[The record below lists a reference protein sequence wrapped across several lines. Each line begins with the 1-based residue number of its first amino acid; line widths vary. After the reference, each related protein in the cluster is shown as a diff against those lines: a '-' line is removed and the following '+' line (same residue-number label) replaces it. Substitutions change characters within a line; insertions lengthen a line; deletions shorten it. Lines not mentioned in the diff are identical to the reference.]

1 MTKFAPKFTKHYK
14 TNLVMNIGNI
24 ITKYGKTQAEV
35 AAALGSTAGYVS
47 QLISGK
53 TAPSMKQLDRLADVI
68 GCGRWEFFIDEME
81 TAGYDAVKRE
91 TEQHN
96 QPATSVEQEAGQEPT
111 DQQQE
116 PTAETKAE
124 EARVL
129 RFTYD
134 CPHCGHVTRITIE

>member
-1 MTKFAPKFTKHYK
+1 MTKFAPEFTKHYK

-81 TAGYDAVKRE
+81 TAGYDAVKRDA
-91 TEQHN
+91 EQHD
-96 QPATSVEQEAGQEPT
+96 QPTPSVEQEAGHEQAE
-111 DQQQE
+111 QQQE
-116 PTAETKAE
+116 LEAKAE

>member
-1 MTKFAPKFTKHYK
+1 MTKFAPLFTKHYK

-81 TAGYDAVKRE
+81 AAGYDAVKRK
-91 TEQHN
+91 TEQN
-96 QPATSVEQEAGQEPT
+96 EQPAPSVEQEAGQNQRELQSEPMQ
-111 DQQQE
+111 D
-116 PTAETKAE
+116 AKAE

>member
-1 MTKFAPKFTKHYK
+1 
-14 TNLVMNIGNI
+14 MNIGNI

-81 TAGYDAVKRE
+81 TAGYDVVKRDA
-91 TEQHN
+91 EQQG
-96 QPATSVEQEAGQEPT
+96 QPTTDSEQEAWHEQAE
-111 DQQQE
+111 QQQE
-116 PTAETKAE
+116 LEAKAE

-134 CPHCGHVTRITIE
+134 CPHCGHVTKITIE

>member
-1 MTKFAPKFTKHYK
+1 
-14 TNLVMNIGNI
+14 MNIGNI

-81 TAGYDAVKRE
+81 TAGYDVVKRD
-91 TEQHN
+91 TEQHE
-96 QPATSVEQEAGQEPT
+96 QPTTDSDQEAGHEQAE
-111 DQQQE
+111 QQQE
-116 PTAETKAE
+116 SEAKAE

-134 CPHCGHVTRITIE
+134 CPHCGEAVKITIEKS

>member
-1 MTKFAPKFTKHYK
+1 
-14 TNLVMNIGNI
+14 MNIGNI

-47 QLISGK
+47 QLISRK
-53 TAPSMKQLDRLADVI
+53 TVPSMKQLDRLADVI

-81 TAGYDAVKRE
+81 TAGYDAVKRDADQQ
-91 TEQHN
+91 EQ
-96 QPATSVEQEAGQEPT
+96 PTTDSEQEAGHEQAE
-111 DQQQE
+111 QQQE
-116 PTAETKAE
+116 PEAKAE

>member
-68 GCGRWEFFIDEME
+68 GCHRWEFFIDEME
-81 TAGYDAVKRE
+81 TAGYDAVKRDADQQ
-91 TEQHN
+91 EQ
-96 QPATSVEQEAGQEPT
+96 PTTDSEQEAGHEQAE
-111 DQQQE
+111 QQQE
-116 PTAETKAE
+116 PEAKAE